1 MSQTYNDYT
10 DEDFKT
16 YEDKE
21 EQALLDNNLEDY
33 LSCLNEE
40 HQEELK
46 KSLKNETFRFEFMTF
61 TRLTAT
67 LMYLSILKDV
77 APSEAINETFQKNY
91 NRITRNWSALN
102 TQTQKMIHFYM
113 TNQDVEDSIVE
124 DITSSQ
130 ALSEDSVR
138 AKLQGLREGMLD
150 KIGS

>member
-1 MSQTYNDYT
+1 MSPTYNDYT
-10 DEDFKT
+10 DEDFET
-16 YEDKE
+16 YEDKQ

-33 LSCLNEE
+33 LSCLNEQN
-40 HQEELK
+40 QEELK
-46 KSLKNETFRFEFMTF
+46 KSLKNEAFRFEFMTF

-102 TQTQKMIHFYM
+102 PQTQKMIHFYM

-130 ALSEDSVR
+130 TLAEDLVR

-150 KIGS
+150 KINV